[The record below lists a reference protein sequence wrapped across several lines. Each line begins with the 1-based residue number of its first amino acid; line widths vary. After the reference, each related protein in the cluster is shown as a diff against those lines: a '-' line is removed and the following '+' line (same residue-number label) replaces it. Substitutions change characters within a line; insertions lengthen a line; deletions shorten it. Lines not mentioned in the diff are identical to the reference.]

1 MLFNTIEFWIFFGI
15 VLVLF
20 YSLPFRFGKLVLLVA
35 SYYFYMRWDPRFAL
49 LILASTVLDYFL
61 GIAISTNSPL
71 KKRRLLIVSIAA
83 NLSFLGFFKYYNFFI
98 SSFATLFGISEHSVV
113 LQIVLP
119 VGISFYTFKSM
130 SYTIDVY
137 HGWLKPVYNFLDY
150 ALFVVFFPELVA
162 GPIVRAD
169 VFFPQLFDWKS
180 PTALARQSAIYLII
194 FGLIKKMVFADRFAA
209 IADEYFGH
217 LDAHPGA
224 VAAWTGVGA
233 FALQIF
239 FDFSGYTDIA
249 RGCALLLGFKFPLN
263 FARPYLATN
272 ITEFW
277 KRWHMSLSQW
287 LRDYLY
293 IPLGGNRFGKWL
305 TYRNLMLTMLLGGLW
320 HGASWTFVL
329 WGGYQ
334 GALLLGHRVFT
345 QSVAKTRAAKLWE
358 SRLLVP
364 AKVALTM
371 VFVLIGWV
379 FFRAVS
385 FHDSTYVLEQM
396 FSSHWRLA
404 DSFFTTG
411 IWVLFGVATVIA
423 LAEEFWHVTDR
434 LCKAPSWCVVPCYVV
449 CFFCLELFAVT
460 GATIPFIYYQ
470 F

>member
-1 MLFNTIEFWIFFGI
+1 MLFNTIEFWIFFAT
-15 VLVLF
+15 VLVVF
-20 YSLPFRFGKLVLLVA
+20 YSVPFRIGKLVLLVA
-35 SYYFYMRWDPRFAL
+35 SYYFYMRWDPRFAI
-49 LILASTVLDYFL
+49 LILASTVLDYVL
-61 GIAISTNSPL
+61 GIAISTGSQRR
-71 KKRRLLIVSIAA
+71 KRLLLIVSIVA
-83 NLSFLGFFKYYNFFI
+83 NLSILGFFKYYNFFI
-98 SSFATLFGISEHSVV
+98 SSFANLFGMSEQSIV

-137 HGWLKPVYNFLDY
+137 YGWLKPVYRFLDY

-169 VFFPQLFDWKS
+169 VFFPQLFDWKK
-180 PTALARQSAIYLII
+180 PAPLAQQAAIYLII
-194 FGLIKKMVFADRFAA
+194 FGLIKKMVFADRFAF

-217 LDAHPGA
+217 LASHPGA
-224 VAAWTGVGA
+224 IAAWTGVGA
-233 FALQIF
+233 FAMQIF

-263 FARPYLATN
+263 FARPYLAIN

-293 IPLGGNRFGKWL
+293 IPLGGNRHGSLL

-320 HGASWTFVL
+320 HGASWNFVL

-334 GALLLGHRVFT
+334 GALLLGHRFFSHTVH
-345 QSVAKTRAAKLWE
+345 KTSTAALFD

-371 VFVLIGWV
+371 CFVLIGWV
-379 FFRAVS
+379 FFRAVNL
-385 FHDSTYVLEQM
+385 HDAQFILQQM
-396 FSSHWRLA
+396 FSSEWRPA

-411 IWVLFGVATVIA
+411 FWLLIGISTVIA
-423 LAEEFWHVTDR
+423 LTEEFFHVSER
-434 LCKAPSWCVVPCYVV
+434 LWAAPAWCTVTCYVI

-460 GATIPFIYYQ
+460 GTTIPFIYYQ

>member
-1 MLFNTIEFWIFFGI
+1 I
-15 VLVLF
+15 VLLA
-20 YSLPFRFGKLVLLVA
+20 A
-35 SYYFYMRWDPRFAL
+35 SYYFYMKWDPRFAL
-49 LILASTVLDYFL
+49 LILGSTVLDYVL
-61 GIAISTNSPL
+61 GIAISTGSPR
-71 KKRRLLIVSIAA
+71 KKRLLLIVSIAA
-83 NLSFLGFFKYYNFFI
+83 NLGILGFFKYFNFFV
-98 SSFATLFGISEHSVV
+98 SSFASLFGMSDQSVV

-119 VGISFYTFKSM
+119 VGISFFTFKSM

-137 HGWLKPVYNFLDY
+137 YGWLKPVYNFLDY

-169 VFFPQLFDWKS
+169 VFFPQLFDWKRPGAS
-180 PTALARQSAIYLII
+180 AQQSAIYLII
-194 FGLIKKMVFADRFAA
+194 FGLIKKMVFADRFAFV
-209 IADEYFGH
+209 ADEYFQH
-217 LDAHPGA
+217 LPSHPGA
-224 VAAWTGVGA
+224 VAAWTGVIA
-233 FALQIF
+233 FAMQIF

-293 IPLGGNRFGKWL
+293 IPLGGNRHGSL
-305 TYRNLMLTMLLGGLW
+305 MTYRNLMLTMLLGGLW
-320 HGASWTFVL
+320 HGASWNFVI

-334 GALLLGHRVFT
+334 GALLLGHRLFGQMV
-345 QSVAKTRAAKLWE
+345 KGTRAAAVLA
-358 SRLLVP
+358 SPLLAP
-364 AKVALTM
+364 AKVAVTT

-379 FFRAVS
+379 FFRAVDL
-385 FHDSTYVLEQM
+385 HDASYVIGQM
-396 FSSHWRLA
+396 FHSEWRPA

-411 IWVLFGVATVIA
+411 IWVLIGVSAAIA
-423 LAEEFWHVTDR
+423 VCEEFFHLSDR
-434 LCKAPSWCVVPCYVV
+434 LCAAPAWCTVPCYVG

-460 GATIPFIYYQ
+460 GTTIPFIYYQ

>member
-1 MLFNTIEFWIFFGI
+1 MLFNTLEFWLFFGI
-15 VLVLF
+15 VLGLF
-20 YSLPFRFGKLVLLVA
+20 YSVPFRIGKLVLLAA

-49 LILASTVLDYFL
+49 LILASTVLDYVL
-61 GIAISTNSPL
+61 GIAISTGSPA
-71 KKRRLLIVSIAA
+71 KKRGLLFLSVAA
-83 NLSFLGFFKYYNFFI
+83 NLSILGFFKYYNFFV
-98 SSFATLFGISEHSVV
+98 SSFATMFGISEQSVV

-169 VFFPQLFDWKS
+169 VFFPQLFNWQK

-194 FGLIKKMVFADRFAA
+194 FGLIKKMVFADRFAI
-209 IADEYFGH
+209 IADDYFGH
-217 LDAHPGA
+217 LASYHGA

-249 RGCALLLGFKFPLN
+249 RGCALLLGFRFPLN
-263 FARPYLATN
+263 FARPYLAVN

-293 IPLGGNRFGKWL
+293 IPLGGNRHGSLL

-320 HGASWTFVL
+320 HGASWTFVM

-334 GALLLGHRVFT
+334 GALLLGHRFFGQTVG
-345 QSVAKTRAAKLWE
+345 KTRAAALLGTWP
-358 SRLLVP
+358 LVP
-364 AKVALTM
+364 VKIAVTM
-371 VFVLIGWV
+371 FFVLIGWV
-379 FFRAVS
+379 FFRAVTW
-385 FHDSTYVLEQM
+385 HDCTYVLEQM
-396 FSSHWRLA
+396 FSTDWRLG
-404 DSFFTTG
+404 DSWFTIG
-411 IWVLFGVATVIA
+411 IWVMIGIATAIA
-423 LAEEFWHVTDR
+423 ICEECFRITER
-434 LCKAPSWCVVPCYVV
+434 LCLAPAWCTIPCYVI

-460 GATIPFIYYQ
+460 GTTIPFIYYQ

>member
-1 MLFNTIEFWIFFGI
+1 MLFNTLEFWLFFGI

-20 YSLPFRFGKLVLLVA
+20 YSVPFHVGKVVLLLA

-49 LILASTVLDYFL
+49 LILASTVLDYIL
-61 GIAISTNSPL
+61 GIAISTGSPA
-71 KKRRLLIVSIAA
+71 KKRGLLVVSIVA
-83 NLSFLGFFKYYNFFI
+83 NLTILGFFKYYNFFV
-98 SSFATLFGISEHSVV
+98 SSFAALFGLSEQSAV

-137 HGWLKPVYNFLDY
+137 HGWLKPVYGFLNY

-169 VFFPQLFDWKS
+169 VFFPQLFHWKK
-180 PTALARQSAIYLII
+180 PTAFAQQAAIYLII
-194 FGLIKKMVFADRFAA
+194 FGLIKKMVFADRFALL
-209 IADEYFGH
+209 ADEYFGH
-217 LDAHPGA
+217 LVLHPGA

-263 FARPYLATN
+263 FARPYLAIN

-293 IPLGGNRFGKWL
+293 IPLGGNRHGSLL

-334 GALLLGHRVFT
+334 GVLLLGHRLFT
-345 QSVAKTRAAKLWE
+345 QTIGQSRAAPLLG
-358 SRLLVP
+358 SRLLAP
-364 AKVALTM
+364 AKIAVTM
-371 VFVLIGWV
+371 FFVLIGWV
-379 FFRAVS
+379 FFRAVNL
-385 FHDSTYVLEQM
+385 HDSTFVLEQM
-396 FSSHWRLA
+396 FSPEWRMA
-404 DSFFTTG
+404 DCCFTTAIWIMIG
-411 IWVLFGVATVIA
+411 IATAIA
-423 LAEEFWHVTDR
+423 ICEEFFHVTER
-434 LCKAPSWCVVPCYVV
+434 LCSAPAWLTILCYAA
-449 CFFCLELFAVT
+449 CFFCLELFSVT
-460 GATIPFIYYQ
+460 GTTIPFIYYQ

>member
-1 MLFNTIEFWIFFGI
+1 MLFNTIEFWLFFGI

-20 YSLPFRFGKLVLLVA
+20 YSVPFRFGKLVLLVA

-61 GIAISTNSPL
+61 GIAISTGSPT

-83 NLSFLGFFKYYNFFI
+83 NLSILGFFKYYNFFI
-98 SSFATLFGISEHSVV
+98 SSFATLFGVSEQSVI

-194 FGLIKKMVFADRFAA
+194 FGLIKKMVFADRFAS

-217 LDAHPGA
+217 LHAHPGA

-263 FARPYLATN
+263 FARPYLATS

-345 QSVAKTRAAKLWE
+345 QSVAKTRAAGLWE

-364 AKVALTM
+364 AKLALTM

-385 FHDSTYVLEQM
+385 FHDSTYVLQQM
-396 FSSHWRLA
+396 FSPQWRLA

-411 IWVLFGVATVIA
+411 IWVMIGVATVIA
-423 LAEEFWHVTDR
+423 LAEEFWHLTER
-434 LCKAPSWCVVPCYVV
+434 LCRAPSWCTVPCYVV
-449 CFFCLELFAVT
+449 CFFCLELFSVT
-460 GATIPFIYYQ
+460 GITIPFIYYQ